1 MEINLE
7 RSVGESSSFITL
19 WRMLNFK
26 PIGVKEKL

>member
-19 WRMLNFK
+19 WRILNRSVLK
-26 PIGVKEKL
+26 KSYKL